1 MKTRVVVVSC
11 LLAVSMNAAQ
21 AGPCTTEI
29 DNLAKAMASKD
40 AGQGPTPGAGAA
52 TSPGTPAGQHPPG
65 AVMGK
70 QSEGKATSSRDVSL
84 QNTGQPPAGE
94 KGTKETAPAA
104 ATNATDASAALA
116 RARQADAQGKEAD
129 CMSAIA
135 EAKRLQTP
143 R

>member
-11 LLAVSMNAAQ
+11 LLAVCMNAAQ

-52 TSPGTPAGQHPPG
+52 TSTSTPAGQHPPG

-129 CMSAIA
+129 CMSAVA
-135 EAKRLQTP
+135 EAKRLHAP

>member
-1 MKTRVVVVSC
+1 MKTRVVVLSS
-11 LLAVSMNAAQ
+11 LLAVSVSAAQ

-52 TSPGTPAGQHPPG
+52 TSTSTPAGQHPPA

-70 QSEGKATSSRDVSL
+70 QTEGKATSSRDVSL

-94 KGTKETAPAA
+94 KGTTGTAPAA
-104 ATNATDASAALA
+104 ATNADASAALA
-116 RARQADAQGKEAD
+116 RA
-129 CMSAIA
+129 
-135 EAKRLQTP
+135 
-143 R
+143 